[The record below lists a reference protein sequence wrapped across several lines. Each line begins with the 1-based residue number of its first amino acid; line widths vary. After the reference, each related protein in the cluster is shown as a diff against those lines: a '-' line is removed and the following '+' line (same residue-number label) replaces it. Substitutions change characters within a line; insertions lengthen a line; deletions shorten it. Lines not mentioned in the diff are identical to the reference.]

1 MSIIKLAIVDDHQI
15 VIDGLK
21 LLLRDKKRFEI
32 VAEATKAKDMLELI
46 KQAAPDVLITD
57 IMMPGMDGFEFS
69 LKIRTEFPHIKIL
82 ALSMSEDGHMIA
94 KMIEQ
99 VKINGYIPKASGREE
114 LINAIESIAENTQY
128 FAPQIIE
135 QYEYY
140 KKIKSDSEH
149 FHLTTR
155 ELEIIECMIKHLSNK
170 EIAQKLFI
178 SERTVE
184 THRKNI
190 FRKTNTKGVGTLIEF
205 IKKHKIFG

>member
-21 LLLRDKKRFEI
+21 LLLRDKKKFEI
-32 VAEATKAKDMLELI
+32 VAEATTAGEMLGLI
-46 KQAAPDVLITD
+46 SQAAPDILITD
-57 IMMPGMDGFEFS
+57 IMMPVMDGFELS
-69 LKIRTEFPHIKIL
+69 LKVRSEFPQIKIL
-82 ALSMSEDGHMIA
+82 ALSMSEDGHLIA
-94 KMIEQ
+94 KMIEKA
-99 VKINGYIPKASGREE
+99 KINGYIPKASGKQE
-114 LINAIESIAENTQY
+114 LIRAIESIIENVQY

-140 KKIKSDSEH
+140 KKIKTDSEL
-149 FHLTTR
+149 FHLTAR
-155 ELEIIECMIKHLSNK
+155 ELEIIDCMVKHLSNK

>member
-21 LLLRDKKRFEI
+21 LLLRDKKKFEI
-32 VAEATKAKDMLELI
+32 VAEATNARDMLALI
-46 KQAAPDVLITD
+46 RRAAPEVLITD
-57 IMMPGMDGFEFS
+57 IMMPGMDGFELS
-69 LKIRTEFPHIKIL
+69 LQVRADFPHIRIL
-82 ALSMSEDGHMIA
+82 ALSMSEDGHLIA

-99 VKINGYIPKASGREE
+99 ARINGYIPKASGRQE
-114 LINAIESIAENTQY
+114 LIRAIESIVNNERY
-128 FAPQIIE
+128 FAPQILE

-140 KKIKSDSEH
+140 KKIRSDSEV
-149 FHLTTR
+149 FHLTAR
-155 ELEIIECMIKHLSNK
+155 ELEIINCMTKHLSNK

-205 IKKHKIFG
+205 VKTHKLFS